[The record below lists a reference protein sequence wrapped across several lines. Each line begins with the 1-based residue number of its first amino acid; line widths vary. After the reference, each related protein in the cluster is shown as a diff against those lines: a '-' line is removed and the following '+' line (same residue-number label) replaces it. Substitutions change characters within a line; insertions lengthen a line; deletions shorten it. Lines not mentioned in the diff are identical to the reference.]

1 MKNLFPLWQ
10 KDTIENCKMNSQKFF
25 FSLLQLP
32 PWGALRYL
40 YRKNITNIHLLNTET
55 AHRFMRHQ
63 NEHSKRAKWVYITRS
78 KNMHFWK
85 QSYFVLFLQI
95 VGSNNTAI
103 DSSAASFSSAEVFP
117 TNSQAS
123 ISFKLSSLNIRPWNV
138 ESLESTNNSHLALMQ
153 GVARATV
160 QMNRRMREREQRELE
175 REQLQI
181 NKDRREREIRMKRN
195 REMIERERREMRRSR
210 REWQEAGEQCN
221 KRRYFLGTWNLISYN
236 IPVDLEIFVQM

>member
-1 MKNLFPLWQ
+1 MTKRYHRKLQNKL
-10 KDTIENCKMNSQKFF
+10 TKFVV
-25 FSLLQLP
+25 FSLLRLP
-32 PWGALRYL
+32 LWGALRYL
-40 YRKNITNIHLLNTET
+40 YRKNITNFHLLKTKT

-160 QMNRRMREREQRELE
+160 QMNRRMREREQRELK
-175 REQLQI
+175 REQLQT
-181 NKDRREREIRMKRN
+181 NQDRREREIRMRRN
-195 REMIERERREMRRSR
+195 WEMVERERMARGRRIMQW
-210 REWQEAGEQCN
+210 E
-221 KRRYFLGTWNLISYN
+221 KR
-236 IPVDLEIFVQM
+236 FVECAKPCFI